1 VTVRARSGSILF
13 LEIERDYFVLSIDVD
28 GPDIKENREEQKK
41 RKKSHDFAICKINST
56 VDFTTD

>member
-1 VTVRARSGSILF
+1 MEVFYSLRLRGIILF
-13 LEIERDYFVLSIDVD
+13 QSIDVD